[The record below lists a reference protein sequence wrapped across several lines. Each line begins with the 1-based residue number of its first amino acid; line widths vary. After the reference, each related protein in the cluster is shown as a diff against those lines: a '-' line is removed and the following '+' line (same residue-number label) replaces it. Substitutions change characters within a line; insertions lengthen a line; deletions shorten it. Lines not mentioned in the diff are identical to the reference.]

1 VTFLPAAALALA
13 WTSPPAQAVPR
24 FSARTGASCDA
35 CHTNPTGGGMRN
47 RYGSDVYAR
56 TVLPAWPEAAPG
68 LSMGW
73 SPREYQRVAA
83 GADLRAGLLGID
95 TRVVFEPTDEAGS
108 RGEPYQIPELIS
120 FFLMQAD
127 VYAAVEPSR
136 YLLLYAD
143 YGLASKSLEVFG
155 LVRAPLA
162 DSYLKVGAFVPP
174 FGLKL
179 ANHRTYTREDGLG
192 IDANL
197 RDAGIELGSH
207 PGPLRV
213 VVAVLNGGSGA
224 TGLNPDYRVSL
235 AGTADLTMK
244 TDALVGMLG
253 ASAWWE
259 PGGDVVAGEDQTT
272 LDRRLGAYWS
282 LSAWRLTLLG
292 ELDHRQTRDVA
303 AESESE
309 LLAAY
314 HELSLLPVQGADLI
328 VTYEYLDPD
337 PTLKPN
343 ALHRLGGGFE
353 LFPVPHAELT
363 LLVRHTLAD
372 EESLDDLRTFYSTGA
387 VRGMS
392 ELALFLHLYL

>member
-1 VTFLPAAALALA
+1 
-13 WTSPPAQAVPR
+13 
-24 FSARTGASCDA
+24 
-35 CHTNPTGGGMRN
+35 MRN

-56 TVLPAWPEAAPG
+56 TVLPAWPDAAPG

-73 SPREYQRVAA
+73 SPREFQRVAA

-95 TRVVFEPTDEAGS
+95 SRVVFQPTEEEGS

-127 VYAAVEPSR
+127 VYASVEPNR
-136 YLLLYAD
+136 FLLLYAD
-143 YGLASKSLEVFG
+143 YGLASKSLEIFG

-259 PGGDVVAGEDQTT
+259 PGGDVVADQDLTT

-292 ELDHRQTRDVA
+292 ELDHRRTRDVA

-353 LFPVPHAELT
+353 LFPVSHAELS

-372 EESLDDLRTFYSTGA
+372 EESLDDVRTFYSTGA

-392 ELALFLHLYL
+392 DLSLFLHLYL